1 MSNQF
6 NQPDLTEASKPIIVK
21 PTDKQIRMAQTINTS
36 ELLSID
42 VLEKILEK
50 KRSNRIQSIF
60 PDSGPL
66 RRELYVK
73 HMEFMEASREHEE
86 TLFLAANKV
95 GKSQT
100 GGYCSVLHATGEYPS
115 WWKGKVFDHP
125 TTGWICNQTATDVR
139 DINQQVIL
147 GDPGQF
153 GTGLL
158 PKHLL
163 IGSKSKPSVP
173 DAVELIYVRHKS
185 GGQSTMVAKSYDQG
199 RTKFQGR
206 NIHWIWA
213 DEEIPDDVYGEC
225 QMRIVT
231 TSGIIFCT
239 YTPVLGLTPVTVKF
253 LTQAVNKAS
262 LPLKFNEAKD
272 DDKD

>member
-1 MSNQF
+1 MPEIIK
-6 NQPDLTEASKPIIVK
+6 PDNRIKIAQSILPTE
-21 PTDKQIRMAQTINTS
+21 M
-36 ELLSID
+36 LSVD
-42 VLEKILEK
+42 VLERLLER
-50 KRSNRIQSIF
+50 KRTNRIQTIF
-60 PDSGPL
+60 PESGPL
-66 RRELYVK
+66 RRELYPK
-73 HMEFMEASREHEE
+73 HMEFLEASREHDE

-100 GGYCSVLHATGEYPS
+100 GGYATVLHATGEYPD

-125 TTGWICNQTATDVR
+125 TTGWICNQTATDCR

-158 PKHLL
+158 PKKLL
-163 IGSKSKPSVP
+163 IDTKSKPSVP
-173 DAVELIYVRHKS
+173 DGVELIYVRHKT
-185 GGQSTMVAKSYDQG
+185 GDQSVIVCKSYDQG

-206 NIHWIWA
+206 NIHYIWA

-225 QMRIVT
+225 VMRLVT

-253 LTQAVNKAS
+253 LTNAVNKDK
-262 LPLKFNEAKD
+262 LPLKFNKKD
-272 DDKD
+272 TDED